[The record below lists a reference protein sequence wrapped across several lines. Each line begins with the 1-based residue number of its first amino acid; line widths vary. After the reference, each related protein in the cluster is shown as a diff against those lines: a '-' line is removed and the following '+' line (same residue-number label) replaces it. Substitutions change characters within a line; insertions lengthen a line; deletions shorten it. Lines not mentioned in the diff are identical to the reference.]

1 MKISV
6 IISTYNRPDA
16 LHAVLTGF
24 CHQIP
29 TENDWEIIVADDG
42 STNETAKTI
51 NDFSNIDKIH
61 LQHVWHEDK
70 GFRLAE
76 IRNLAVTRSTGD
88 YLVFLDGDCIPLPDF
103 VYQHGW
109 LAERGWAIAG
119 NRILMSQGFTLD
131 YLSGSVISS
140 HLWNKFDWLKFRV
153 KKSVNNSLGWLRIGS
168 QAWRKQ
174 KAENWKTLRGCN
186 IGIWRNDFEA
196 IHGFDATFSG
206 WGYEDSDLAVRLIRN
221 GVGIKNGRF
230 SVPVLH
236 LWHKENDRS
245 FSGENWKKFEATLSS
260 THTHA
265 KSGIK
270 NMSHG
275 ERP

>member
-29 TENDWEIIVADDG
+29 AENDWEIIIADDG

-76 IRNLAVTRSTGD
+76 IRNLAATQSTGD

-131 YLSGSVISS
+131 YLSGSVIST
-140 HLWNKFDWLKFRV
+140 HL
-153 KKSVNNSLGWLRIGS
+153 
-168 QAWRKQ
+168 
-174 KAENWKTLRGCN
+174 
-186 IGIWRNDFEA
+186 
-196 IHGFDATFSG
+196 
-206 WGYEDSDLAVRLIRN
+206 
-221 GVGIKNGRF
+221 
-230 SVPVLH
+230 
-236 LWHKENDRS
+236 
-245 FSGENWKKFEATLSS
+245 
-260 THTHA
+260 
-265 KSGIK
+265 
-270 NMSHG
+270 
-275 ERP
+275 